1 MRRHVALVLMVVMGT
16 ATLSIMV
23 GGVVTGQ
30 QAGSHEMIDL
40 RGGIYEQNTFA
51 EIPHALP
58 AYVIGFCALV
68 LGGYLLG
75 FYEMGAVSIL
85 GLLAA
90 IGGIVYKFYW
100 PLWH

>member
-1 MRRHVALVLMVVMGT
+1 MRRHVGLVLLIAVGA
-16 ATLSIMV
+16 ATVSLAT
-23 GGVVTGQ
+23 GGIAVGQ
-30 QAGSHEMIDL
+30 QAGSRDMLDL
-40 RGGIYEQNTFA
+40 RQGVYEQNTFA

-58 AYVIGFCALV
+58 AYVAGFCGLV

-75 FYEMGAVSIL
+75 FYEMGPISIL
-85 GLLAA
+85 GLLVA

>member
-1 MRRHVALVLMVVMGT
+1 MRRNVALVLLVAVGA
-16 ATLSIMV
+16 ATLSLMV
-23 GGVVTGQ
+23 GGVVSGQ
-30 QAGSHEMIDL
+30 QAGSRDMIDL
-40 RGGIYEQNTFA
+40 RGGVYEQNTFA

-58 AYVIGFCALV
+58 AYVAGFCALV

-75 FYEMGAVSIL
+75 FYEMGVVSIL

-100 PLWH
+100 PLGH

>member
-1 MRRHVALVLMVVMGT
+1 MRRHIALVLLIAVGA
-16 ATLSIMV
+16 ATLSLMA

-30 QAGSHEMIDL
+30 QAGTRDMVDL
-40 RGGIYEQNTFA
+40 RQGIYQENTFA

-58 AYVIGFCALV
+58 AYVAGFCALV

-75 FYEMGAVSIL
+75 FYEMGVVSIF

-90 IGGIVYKFYW
+90 IGGIIYKFYW

>member
-1 MRRHVALVLMVVMGT
+1 MRRTIALVLLIAVGT
-16 ATLSIMV
+16 ATLSLML

-30 QAGSHEMIDL
+30 QLGNRQYLDL
-40 RGGIYEQNTFA
+40 RKGIYEENTFA

-58 AYVIGFCALV
+58 AYVAGFCALV

-90 IGGIVYKFYW
+90 IGGIIYKFYW

>member
-1 MRRHVALVLMVVMGT
+1 MRRHIALALLIVAGAATFSLM
-16 ATLSIMV
+16 I
-23 GGVVTGQ
+23 GGVVSGQ
-30 QAGSHEMIDL
+30 QAGTREMVDL
-40 RGGIYEQNTFA
+40 RTGIYQENTFA

-58 AYVIGFCALV
+58 AYVAGFCALV

-90 IGGIVYKFYW
+90 IGGIIYKFYW

>member
-1 MRRHVALVLMVVMGT
+1 MRRHIALVLLIAVGT
-16 ATLSIMV
+16 ATLSLMA

-30 QAGSHEMIDL
+30 QSGTREMVDL
-40 RGGIYEQNTFA
+40 RQGIYEENTFA

-58 AYVIGFCALV
+58 AYVAGFCALV

-90 IGGIVYKFYW
+90 IGGIIYKFYW

>member
-1 MRRHVALVLMVVMGT
+1 MRRHVALVLLVAAG
-16 ATLSIMV
+16 AASLSLMV

-30 QAGSHEMIDL
+30 QTGSRDMIDL

-58 AYVIGFCALV
+58 AYVAGFCALV

-75 FYEMGAVSIL
+75 FYEMGVVSIL